1 MAAERSKIVLGGQAV
16 ACGSDTDLLLL
27 LGPGP
32 GPSMPMTAAHSVDE
46 FTIELLN
53 SLYVNNLAIFTRRW
67 LFPEIPQQAYRIVAE
82 TLD

>member
-16 ACGSDTDLLLL
+16 AYGSDTDLLLL
-27 LGPGP
+27 LGPRP

-53 SLYVNNLAIFTRRW
+53 ILYVNNLAISPRRW

-82 TLD
+82 TFD